1 MACRNL
7 PSTDRGGVRTITV
20 NRPDRLDALDQ
31 GLAYAMQ
38 TFALCFASTDL
49 REGTRAFL
57 ERRKP
62 VSGGR

>member
-20 NRPDRLDALDQ
+20 NRPGKLNALDQ
-31 GLAYAMQ
+31 GLAGTQ